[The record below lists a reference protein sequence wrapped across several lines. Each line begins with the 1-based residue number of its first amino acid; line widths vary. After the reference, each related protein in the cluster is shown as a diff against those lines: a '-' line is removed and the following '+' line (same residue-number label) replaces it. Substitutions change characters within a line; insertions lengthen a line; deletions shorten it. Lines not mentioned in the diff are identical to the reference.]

1 MGHLLVGLRAVLPC
15 HLNLGMTKPKHYRPP
30 GKRKEGNAA
39 KYTTR
44 NKALNRLQIKL
55 PEFRRLCIL
64 KGIHPRE
71 PKKKFEGNNKTYY
84 HVKDINFLA
93 HEQLL
98 EKSREIKA
106 FQKKIKRAR
115 AKKNFSLATRLEAN
129 KPFYSLDHLVKER
142 YPSFIDAVRDLDDPL
157 TMLHLF
163 ATFPAEAA
171 YKIPAETVN
180 NCRRLSLEW
189 QAYVARTNALRRTFI
204 SVKGIYYQAEVAGQK
219 ITWLTPHVLSQVVP
233 DDVDIRVMLT
243 FVEFYET
250 LVGFVNFKLYHS
262 LGLKYPPILDLKL
275 EAESAELYAVMRDLS
290 REAEEVRG
298 MEEEPGTLDAETGI
312 GTEDLDRSK
321 NEKRLAESKAR
332 LASLQDRLSTMAKDD
347 SHTETGIS
355 VGEIGEEFMEED
367 EDEDT
372 MQCKG
377 LFKNLKFFLSR
388 EVPRESLLFVIC
400 AFGGEVSWGGD
411 KAPFE
416 ESDEEITHHIVDRP
430 SQGHVF
436 LSREYIQPQWIYD
449 CINNRL
455 LLPTPDY
462 ALGRVPPPH
471 LSPFVDNEKEGY
483 LPEYAETLTR
493 LQAASDKKILP
504 FPGEEGLKEPN
515 GILEN
520 VVAQRT
526 ETIEEA
532 DKKRK
537 EAIIEKTYREE
548 LEKEVAGIPYSE
560 SGQTKEKIVKEE
572 HEGEGASSEFVKDDE
587 TPLSI
592 AKAMMPRKAR
602 KLYEAMQ
609 IGKEKKKAGVEM
621 LKERKRKAEGERT
634 PKAAK
639 QQSQ

>member
-1 MGHLLVGLRAVLPC
+1 
-15 HLNLGMTKPKHYRPP
+15 MTKPKHYRPP

-93 HEQLL
+93 HEPLL

-106 FQKKIKRAR
+106 FQRKIKRAR
-115 AKKNFSLATRLEAN
+115 AKKNSSLATRLEAN
-129 KPFYSLDHLVKER
+129 KPSYSLDHLVKER
-142 YPSFIDAVRDLDDPL
+142 YPSFVDAVRDLDDPL

-189 QAYVARTNALRRTFI
+189 QAYVARTHSLRRTFI
-204 SVKGIYYQAEVAGQK
+204 SVKGIYYQAEVAGQR

-262 LGLKYPPILDLKL
+262 MGLKYPPILDSKL
-275 EAESAELYAVMRDLS
+275 EAESAELYAVMRDLG
-290 REAEEVRG
+290 REAEEVRNMNEG
-298 MEEEPGTLDAETGI
+298 PSMVDTETGM
-312 GTEDLDRSK
+312 GTEDTDQTKTEL
-321 NEKRLAESKAR
+321 RLAESKAR
-332 LASLQDRLSTMAKDD
+332 LASLQDRLSMMAKDD
-347 SHTETGIS
+347 AQAEVEKPVEVID
-355 VGEIGEEFMEED
+355 EESMEED
-367 EDEDT
+367 EDEDSK
-372 MQCKG
+372 QCKG
-377 LFKNLKFFLSR
+377 LFKNLKFFLGR
-388 EVPRESLLFVIC
+388 EVPRESLLFLIG
-400 AFGGEVSWGGD
+400 AFGGVASWSSD

-416 ESDEEITHHIVDRP
+416 ESDEEITHQIVDRP
-430 SQGHVF
+430 SQGHIF
-436 LSREYIQPQWIYD
+436 LSREYIQPQWVYD
-449 CINNRL
+449 SINNRL
-455 LLPTPDY
+455 LLPTRDY

-483 LPEYAETLTR
+483 LPEYAETLKR
-493 LQAASDKKILP
+493 LQAASDKKVLP
-504 FPGEEGLKEPN
+504 LPGEEGLQDSKDF
-515 GILEN
+515 LEN
-520 VVAQRT
+520 VVANRT
-526 ETIEEA
+526 ETIEEVE
-532 DKKRK
+532 KKRK
-537 EAIIEKTYREE
+537 EVIIEKTYREE

-560 SGQTKEKIVKEE
+560 SVQLKNKIAEEE
-572 HEGEGASSEFVKDDE
+572 HEGELPVSDLLKDDE
-587 TPLSI
+587 TPSSI
-592 AKAMMPRKAR
+592 ARAMMPRKAR

-609 IGKEKKKAGVEM
+609 IGKAKKNAEVEL
-621 LKERKRKAEGERT
+621 LKERKRKAEGT
-634 PKAAK
+634 HTGKAGK
-639 QQSQ
+639 QQNQ